1 MLYGFRNQG
10 KLYRLA
16 RTLQQTNEDFDVI
29 QETYAKWYENTCR
42 FIQLPK
48 NKKKNHHDNSSLTSQ
63 VLHPIPSPVSQ
74 SQIWNWCVLGDT
86 LH

>member
-1 MLYGFRNQG
+1 MLYGFSNQG

-29 QETYAKWYENTCR
+29 QERYAKWYENTCR

-48 NKKKNHHDNSSLTSQ
+48 K
-63 VLHPIPSPVSQ
+63 
-74 SQIWNWCVLGDT
+74 
-86 LH
+86 